1 MENQDFQIVPYT
13 DNLRNQLI
21 NVWERSVL
29 AKHSFLK
36 PNDSENEIRSIAS
49 SNLKQPR
56 KA

>member
-29 AKHSFLK
+29 AEHSFLK
-36 PNDSENEIRSIAS
+36 PNDFENEIR
-49 SNLKQPR
+49 
-56 KA
+56 